1 MNVRN
6 LIGLA
11 AAALWLTSCQSNTY
25 HIKGT
30 AKSLPDGQTV
40 YLSADPG
47 TLAPC
52 DSAIITQGA
61 FRFDG
66 KTDSTHAATIY
77 AKHNAT
83 QSIDFLLTPG
93 SAVILLTATPGQSR
107 ISGSKVH
114 DEWQA
119 MTDQLNAHSNR
130 LQQLIKSSGSL
141 TDSGQVDLLI
151 EARRIEREMRAC
163 IANTAQR
170 NADNALGRFIATH
183 YTDSQD

>member
-1 MNVRN
+1 MSEANSNETILRVEGVYKNFGPTKALVNVSLDLHRGEVLG
-6 LIGLA
+6 LIGENG
-11 AAALWLTSCQSNTY
+11 S
-25 HIKGT
+25 G
-30 AKSLPDGQTV
+30 KST
-40 YLSADPG
+40 LS
-47 TLAPC
+47 T
-52 DSAIITQGA
+52 IIAGIQ
-61 FRFDG
+61 
-66 KTDSTHAATIY
+66 K
-77 AKHNAT
+77 
-83 QSIDFLLTPG
+83 
-93 SAVILLTATPGQSR
+93 AVLTATPGQSR

>member
-25 HIKGT
+25 HIKGI
-30 AKSLPDGQTV
+30 AESLPDGQTV
-40 YLSADPG
+40 YLSAVPG
-47 TLAPC
+47 TLAPR
-52 DSAIITQGA
+52 DSATVVQGA

-66 KTDSTHAATIY
+66 ETDSTCAATIY
-77 AKHNAT
+77 AKHNTA
-83 QSIDFLLTPG
+83 QAIDFLLTPG
-93 SAVILLTATPGQSR
+93 SADIVLSATPGQSR

-119 MTDQLNAHSNR
+119 MTDQLNALSNR
-130 LQQLIKSSGSL
+130 LHLIVKSSSSL
-141 TDSGQVDLLI
+141 TDSGQILLLT
-151 EARRIEREMRAC
+151 ETRRIEREMRAC

-170 NADNALGRFIATH
+170 NANNALGRFIATH
-183 YTDSQD
+183 YTDSL